1 MPKHSSICPASSVVV
16 DPTNQEK
23 NVEAIR
29 LLKPGVASHCEA
41 CKTKWKEIRE
51 APRAPKPPK
60 PPKQPKPPKLPKPP
74 NPLISYKAVYAGTG
88 IAVLLLACFCVA
100 RYKK

>member
-23 NVEAIR
+23 NVEAKR
-29 LLKPGVASHCEA
+29 LLKPGVASNCEA
-41 CKTKWKEIRE
+41 CKQKWKEIME

-60 PPKQPKPPKLPKPP
+60 LPNPSKPPKPPKPPK
-74 NPLISYKAVYAGTG
+74 SYQAVYAGAG
-88 IAVLLLACFCVA
+88 IAVFLFACFCVA